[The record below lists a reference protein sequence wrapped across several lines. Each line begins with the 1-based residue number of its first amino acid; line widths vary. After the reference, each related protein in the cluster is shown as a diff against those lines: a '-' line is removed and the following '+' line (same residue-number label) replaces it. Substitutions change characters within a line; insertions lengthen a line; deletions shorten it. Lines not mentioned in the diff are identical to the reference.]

1 MSSSVN
7 AMHGLGP
14 ILVGLPGTDLDY
26 AARALLGH
34 PAVGGVVLFT
44 RNFAGREQLLQ
55 LVEDIRAL
63 RDPRLLVCIDQEGGR
78 VQRLRDGFTRLPPL
92 RALGRL
98 CGEDPRKAL
107 DFAYRH
113 GRVMATEMLACG
125 IDLSFAPVLD
135 LDRGSRVIGDRAFSD
150 RPEVV
155 EELGRAYLGGMHDAG
170 MKTTGKHF
178 PGHGSVAPDSHVDDV
193 IDGRSL
199 EQIEHSDLLPFQRLS
214 GQLDA
219 LMIAHVV
226 YPAVDAL
233 PAGYSSVWLR
243 AILRNR
249 IGFRGVVFSDDLGM
263 HAARAVGD
271 LRARR
276 NSAWTRLRPG
286 AGLSADDAQLC
297 SAGRRVR
304 QTRASRG
311 AWAMPR
317 RSSGGF
323 TAAPPSMRR
332 IWTGSSTRASANG
345 NTGRKASKYWEN
357 GHGCDKPR
365 PGARRPLRG
374 GGERCSPELRPR
386 PSLTRRLCSNARHWW
401 HHREE
406 VQAPRAWPRRQ
417 RLITATAP
425 SSCWWY

>member
-1 MSSSVN
+1 MSSSIN

-14 ILVGLPGTDLDY
+14 ILVGLPATELDI
-26 AARALLGH
+26 AARALLRH

-44 RNFAGREQLLQ
+44 RNFAGREQLLR

-150 RPEVV
+150 QPEVV

-243 AILRNR
+243 AILRKR
-249 IGFRGVVFSDDLGM
+249 IGYRGVIFSDDLGM

-271 LRARR
+271 LRAR
-276 NSAWTRLRPG
+276 TQLCLD
-286 AGLSADDAQLC
+286 AGCDLVLVCQPDDAQALLGRPAGHADEGF
-297 SAGRRVR
+297 AGRL
-304 QTRASRG
+304 G
-311 AWAMPR
+311 D
-317 RSSGGF
+317 
-323 TAAPPSMRR
+323 AAPL
-332 IWTGSSTRASANG
+332 I
-345 NTGRKASKYWEN
+345 GRLY
-357 GHGCDKPR
+357 GR
-365 PGARRPLRG
+365 PTVDAADLDRVVHAGIREWQHWQNSLEEL
-374 GGERCSPELRPR
+374 GER
-386 PSLTRRLCSNARHWW
+386 TW
-401 HHREE
+401 
-406 VQAPRAWPRRQ
+406 V
-417 RLITATAP
+417 
-425 SSCWWY
+425 